1 MIFLHIPWY
10 PDTSTECHTCHTFIR
25 LLPWLRWGSTIE
37 ECCFHGD
44 QLIGGS
50 FQGSRTHQRAPWW
63 WWLGHSPN
71 IPSTSSSTRCLV
83 SLQPLLCSCCSKCIE
98 LPSIWGEFG
107 SRYQL
112 GNLYGLLEECVFFWI
127 CLCSFLKK
135 SSESLGS
142 WFKLKLRY
150 QICNDFDSVPCF
162 WGFWSVERWI
172 SPATLKRNVS
182 LILCRG
188 PTIRHVPTTI
198 VWGLGHADHGD
209 FLCNYASVYHCQA
222 TC

>member
-10 PDTSTECHTCHTFIR
+10 PWYPCTSTECHTCRTFIR

-71 IPSTSSSTRCLV
+71 IPSTSSTRCLV
-83 SLQPLLCSCCSKCIE
+83 SLKPLLCSCCSKCIE

-127 CLCSFLKK
+127 CLCSFLKN
-135 SSESLGS
+135 SSERFWKLGKLIQVETAIS
-142 WFKLKLRY
+142 NLQRFWFRAMFLGVLERGEVNFTGHIETKCIL
-150 QICNDFDSVPCF
+150 NSV
-162 WGFWSVERWI
+162 
-172 SPATLKRNVS
+172 
-182 LILCRG
+182 
-188 PTIRHVPTTI
+188 
-198 VWGLGHADHGD
+198 
-209 FLCNYASVYHCQA
+209 
-222 TC
+222 

>member
-1 MIFLHIPWY
+1 MIIHDIFTHSMISLHF
-10 PDTSTECHTCHTFIR
+10 TECHTCRTFIR

-112 GNLYGLLEECVFFWI
+112 GNLYGLLEECVLFRI
-127 CLCSFLKK
+127 CLCSSLKK

-150 QICNDFDSVPCF
+150 QICNDFDFVPCF
-162 WGFWSVERWI
+162 WEF
-172 SPATLKRNVS
+172 
-182 LILCRG
+182 
-188 PTIRHVPTTI
+188 
-198 VWGLGHADHGD
+198 
-209 FLCNYASVYHCQA
+209 
-222 TC
+222 